1 MGLSTV
7 GPIYK
12 SFILGREGNPG
23 RRDMRDYGVFITGK
37 TVYDMPVRQVEMV
50 TIPGRNGTLLRDMG
64 RWENIEVV
72 YHAGIAADSQEE
84 FATAMQNLRHAL
96 TGRYATY
103 QYIYDDYNPD
113 EFRLGVFKGGL
124 EVEPDVYGKT
134 GEFDIVFDCKPQR
147 FLKSGENFVS
157 RQSGG
162 SISNTRSQ
170 YTHPLLRFKMTSAT
184 GNITIARGNTTIGAI
199 SISNAPLDTLIY
211 IDCETGEAYNLTTL
225 ESYNQYVDLGAEL
238 PYLTGGSNTITYSA
252 SVTDFEIMPRWWI
265 L

>member
-12 SFILGREGNPG
+12 SFILGKEGNPG

-50 TIPGRNGTLLRDMG
+50 TIPGRNGTLLRDLG

-84 FATAMQNLRHAL
+84 FATAMQNLRYAL
-96 TGRYATY
+96 TGIYATY

-124 EVEPDVYGKT
+124 EVESDVYGKT

-147 FLKSGENFVS
+147 FLKSGEEFIS

-162 SISNTRSQ
+162 SVSNTRSQ
-170 YTHPLLRFKMTSAT
+170 DTHPLLYFKMTSAT
-184 GNITIARGNTTIGAI
+184 GSITIKSGNTTLGEIN
-199 SISNAPLDTLIY
+199 ISNAPLNTAID
-211 IDCETGEAYNLTTL
+211 IDCETGEAYNPLTR

-238 PYLTGGSNTITYSA
+238 PYLTGGTNTITYSA
-252 SVTDFEIMPRWWI
+252 SITDFQIKPRWWI